1 MKRVN
6 FEGFQKPVPYYK
18 RASLLMLTSE
28 FEGFPLVL
36 AESMSFGVVPFV
48 YQSFS
53 AVDDIIEDGKDG
65 VILPKSDIG
74 FDAEVMANKMA
85 VVMNNQDKLC
95 LMANAAIE
103 KSKSFSLDTIVKQW
117 EEEFVKIMNG

>member
-1 MKRVN
+1 
-6 FEGFQKPVPYYK
+6 
-18 RASLLMLTSE
+18 MLTSE

-36 AESMSFGVVPFV
+36 AECMSFGVVPFV

-74 FDAEVMANKMA
+74 FDAEAMANKMA

-117 EEEFVKIMNG
+117 EEEFVKIING